1 MEQPRRAPA
10 RQAPLGDPRQDLDL
24 ALWRAGDVLLHEHP
38 RRVADEDLPWPAV
51 RLEARREVHL
61 PPDGRVVHSPLRAEV
76 PDARL
81 PSVDPD
87 PYLEGLLEAVPQP
100 LLAKRLHPV
109 LHLDRHLH
117 GPDRV
122 VAVVRHRPQVAAGAD
137 GIAPRYSRVR
147 TPRAC
152 MSRVLNFMHRTYCP
166 WLLLADGPSA
176 SAVVGGGAPGDG
188 AASKSL
194 KHGVAGGIRPR
205 PSGPG
210 QGR

>member
-87 PYLEGLLEAVPQP
+87 PYIKGPRKAVAEP
-100 LLAKRLHPV
+100 LLTERHHPL

-122 VAVVRHRPQVAAGAD
+122 VAVVRHRPQVAAGAE

>member
-10 RQAPLGDPRQDLDL
+10 RQAPLGDPHQDLDL

-87 PYLEGLLEAVPQP
+87 PYLEGLL
-100 LLAKRLHPV
+100 
-109 LHLDRHLH
+109 DRHLH

-122 VAVVRHRPQVAAGAD
+122 VAVVRHRPQVAAGAE

-166 WLLLADGPSA
+166 YCSWLTVRALPPWWAVA
-176 SAVVGGGAPGDG
+176 SPVT
-188 AASKSL
+188 
-194 KHGVAGGIRPR
+194 
-205 PSGPG
+205 
-210 QGR
+210 GRHRRV

>member
-10 RQAPLGDPRQDLDL
+10 RRAPLGDPRQDLDL

-87 PYLEGLLEAVPQP
+87 PYLEGLL
-100 LLAKRLHPV
+100 
-109 LHLDRHLH
+109 DRHLH

-122 VAVVRHRPQVAAGAD
+122 VAVVRHRPQVAAGAE

-194 KHGVAGGIRPR
+194 KHGVAGGIRLR

>member
-87 PYLEGLLEAVPQP
+87 PYLEGLL
-100 LLAKRLHPV
+100 
-109 LHLDRHLH
+109 DRHLH

-122 VAVVRHRPQVAAGAD
+122 VAVVRHRPQVAAGAE

-166 WLLLADGPSA
+166 YFSWLTVRALPPWW
-176 SAVVGGGAPGDG
+176 AVA
-188 AASKSL
+188 
-194 KHGVAGGIRPR
+194 RPVT
-205 PSGPG
+205 
-210 QGR
+210 GRHRRV

>member
-1 MEQPRRAPA
+1 M
-10 RQAPLGDPRQDLDL
+10 L
-24 ALWRAGDVLLHEHP
+24 AC
-38 RRVADEDLPWPAV
+38 
-51 RLEARREVHL
+51 
-61 PPDGRVVHSPLRAEV
+61 
-76 PDARL
+76 
-81 PSVDPD
+81 VDPD

-122 VAVVRHRPQVAAGAD
+122 VAVVRHRPQVAAGAE

-166 WLLLADGPSA
+166 YCSWLTVRALPPWW
-176 SAVVGGGAPGDG
+176 AVA
-188 AASKSL
+188 
-194 KHGVAGGIRPR
+194 RPVT
-205 PSGPG
+205 
-210 QGR
+210 GRHRRV

>member
-87 PYLEGLLEAVPQP
+87 PYLEGCSKPSRSHFWRSVCI
-100 LLAKRLHPV
+100 RL

-117 GPDRV
+117 APDRV

-176 SAVVGGGAPGDG
+176 SAVVGGGAPGAG